1 MFFIIPSHGLLFW
14 GIAVLLAFVYA
25 LAAVVGVHALT
36 KEKISA
42 TNLIKIS
49 NIEKLISS
57 AAIFPIV
64 FLLIDNQVMI
74 RFSKMDKNLYW
85 FGIVL
90 ILIPLVWAFIV
101 ILKNKSLNTTGDN
114 PSSPIKRWIYV
125 CLYILVAVIVFWF
138 FYKNIQIP
146 HIQVFFSSFFVKR
159 AIRSDTLVGPHFF
172 IRILLAALVIFVFA
186 VSIHLFIEQKELN
199 KSKNV
204 IDTWTS
210 VINWCINVFIVPL
223 MISALDT
230 KSDYKISL
238 PYFYDM
244 ITDIIFLIFTLLLL
258 KFIHKDKT
266 KKKKTDIS
274 KLNLVLTIIL
284 EVITI
289 GGITCLFG
297 GKQLCYLLTS
307 ICYLKKY

>member
-101 ILKNKSLNTTGDN
+101 I
-114 PSSPIKRWIYV
+114 
-125 CLYILVAVIVFWF
+125 
-138 FYKNIQIP
+138 
-146 HIQVFFSSFFVKR
+146 
-159 AIRSDTLVGPHFF
+159 
-172 IRILLAALVIFVFA
+172 
-186 VSIHLFIEQKELN
+186 
-199 KSKNV
+199 
-204 IDTWTS
+204 
-210 VINWCINVFIVPL
+210 
-223 MISALDT
+223 
-230 KSDYKISL
+230 
-238 PYFYDM
+238 
-244 ITDIIFLIFTLLLL
+244 
-258 KFIHKDKT
+258 
-266 KKKKTDIS
+266 
-274 KLNLVLTIIL
+274 
-284 EVITI
+284 
-289 GGITCLFG
+289 
-297 GKQLCYLLTS
+297 
-307 ICYLKKY
+307 